1 MNLLQKIYLNL
12 RGIMNQLETKIIL
25 TIYSIGP
32 TFISKLANRIL
43 ENQNEVRECIKK
55 LIQNK
60 ILQRVENV
68 MVEYKTKEENVVV
81 KHRNHTY
88 YKLTKLGE
96 KKAKELEGGEDFSV
110 REAFKT
116 YNKSLQNKLD
126 NLKQEQENK
135 IYCVIDFPYSQE
147 INVKTILENKFEN
160 FSKEYGTTITLRGEI
175 TELEKEKLLELPNVV
190 II

>member
-1 MNLLQKIYLNL
+1 MKNIEK
-12 RGIMNQLETKIIL
+12 KIIY
-25 TIYSIGP
+25 TINTIGP

-43 ENQNEVRECIKK
+43 ENQHDVRECVKS
-55 LIQNK
+55 LVERK
-60 ILQRVENV
+60 ILERVENI
-68 MVEYKTKEENVVV
+68 MVSYKTKEDNVVI

-96 KKAKELEGGEDFSV
+96 KEAKSLELDNEFEI

-126 NLKQEQENK
+126 NTENNK
-135 IYCVIDFPYSQE
+135 ENLIFTIIDFPYSQE
-147 INVKTILENKFEN
+147 INVKNILGDRFE
-160 FSKEYGTTITLRGEI
+160 SLEKTYDKTITLRGNI
-175 TELEKEKLLELPNVV
+175 TSSEKKSLETIPNIV